1 MTSVVCGMK
10 MSETFQFVK
19 GSENVFLDMGFSETE
34 VERERLRCLR
44 AGAIL
49 GIA

>member
-1 MTSVVCGMK
+1 MK
-10 MSETFQFVK
+10 MSETVKFVK
-19 GSENVFLDMGFSETE
+19 GPGNVFLDMGFSETE
-34 VERERLRCLR
+34 GERERLRCLR